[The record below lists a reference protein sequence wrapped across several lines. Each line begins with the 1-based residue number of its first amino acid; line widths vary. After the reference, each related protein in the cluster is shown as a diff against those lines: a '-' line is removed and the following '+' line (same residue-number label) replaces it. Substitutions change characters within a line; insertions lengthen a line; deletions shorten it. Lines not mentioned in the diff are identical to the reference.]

1 MVNSTGSETGP
12 GLSVDGHLL
21 FFTSTRTGGQGGQ
34 DLYVSYRADPQDN
47 FGWGAPTSVGPQ
59 VNTTALEAGLEYLA
73 GIDGSEPQIFFN
85 RAQVGG
91 TADIYVVPATADGH
105 ASGPAVPVAEIND
118 PIATDQGTTVRGDG
132 RELVFFSTRPGG
144 YGGNDLW
151 TAVRTTLQD
160 AWSPPQNVGLGVN
173 SVAADQQPSL
183 SSDGRILLFASS
195 RSTSLGG
202 TDIYI
207 STR

>member
-1 MVNSTGSETGP
+1 M
-12 GLSVDGHLL
+12 
-21 FFTSTRTGGQGGQ
+21 
-34 DLYVSYRADPQDN
+34 A
-47 FGWGAPTSVGPQ
+47 
-59 VNTTALEAGLEYLA
+59 
-73 GIDGSEPQIFFN
+73 
-85 RAQVGG
+85 
-91 TADIYVVPATADGH
+91 VV
-105 ASGPAVPVAEIND
+105 EIND

-151 TAVRTTLQD
+151 TAVRPTLQD

-183 SSDGRILLFASS
+183 SSDGRTLVFASS
-195 RSTSLGG
+195 RTRSFGG

-207 STR
+207 ATR